1 MEQHMLEVEVE
12 VAIKAAG
19 KHRPLQAE
27 LVVVVQEVTT
37 QLVLAQLAQ
46 QTQVVGG
53 GEVLMA
59 LLGQSQLQQVVP
71 VDLVL

>member
-1 MEQHMLEVEVE
+1 MLEVEVE

-46 QTQVVGG
+46 QTQVVGA

-59 LLGQSQLQQVVP
+59 LLGQLQLQQVVQAG
-71 VDLVL
+71 LVL